1 MVRKDRDDVPA
12 VNDKRMSLNLRIDI
26 DKFTVLENWRKQG
39 YGFAQTISNRSDLYN
54 KALGFGIQTMM
65 LRQQIGDK
73 EFDSLWRIMQKV
85 NVRKLN
91 LDKIE
96 EMVSQS

>member
-1 MVRKDRDDVPA
+1 MVRKEETSV

-26 DKFTVLENWRKQG
+26 DKFAVLENWRKQG
-39 YGFAQTISNRSDLYN
+39 AGFAQTVSNRSDLYN
-54 KALGFGIQTMM
+54 RALGYGIQTML
-65 LRQQIGDK
+65 LRQQLGDR
-73 EFDSLWRIMQKV
+73 EFDSLWRIIQKV

-96 EMVSQS
+96 EMVTQQ